1 MNQLTPTN
9 RTIVELL
16 AKGKTVK
23 EIAGDMKMKTK
34 TIEKRIAKMRK
45 NYKCLTVTQ
54 LVVELVLNQDPAYV

>member
-23 EIAGDMKMKTK
+23 EIASGLQMKYHTV
-34 TIEKRIAKMRK
+34 EKRIRTMRRK
-45 NYKCLTVTQ
+45 YNCVTVTQ
-54 LVVELVLNQDPAYV
+54 LVVTLFLKIDADV

>member
-23 EIAGDMKMKTK
+23 EIASDMKMNLHTV
-34 TIEKRIAKMRK
+34 TKRITTMKKK
-45 NYKCLTVTQ
+45 NNCLTVTQ
-54 LVVELVLNQDPAYV
+54 LVVTLFLKIDADV